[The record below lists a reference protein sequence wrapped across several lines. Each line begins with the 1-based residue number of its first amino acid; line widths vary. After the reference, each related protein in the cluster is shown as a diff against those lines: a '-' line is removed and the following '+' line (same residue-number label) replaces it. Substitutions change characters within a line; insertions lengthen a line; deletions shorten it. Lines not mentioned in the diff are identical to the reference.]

1 MLRICFC
8 FVSELNERN
17 ILNVLHAAK
26 FSDGDWFKLGGML
39 MENHANL
46 RAIRSQYCDAGNCM
60 IDMVDQW
67 LRSDLNA
74 SWESLAKA
82 LDNVVGG
89 VEAAVM
95 ARQNAG
101 KVGKTDY

>member
-17 ILNVLHAAK
+17 ILNVLHSAG

-39 MENHANL
+39 VKNIANL
-46 RAIRSQYCDAGNCM
+46 RAIRSRYCDAGNCM

-67 LRSDLNA
+67 LRSDPNA

-89 VEAAVM
+89 KKAGVM
-95 ARQNAG
+95 AQENAG
-101 KVGKTDY
+101 YGKTDF

>member
-1 MLRICFC
+1 MCFC
-8 FVSELNERN
+8 FASELNERN
-17 ILNVLHAAK
+17 ILNVLHEAK
-26 FSDGDWFKLGGML
+26 FSDEDWFKLGGML
-39 MENHANL
+39 VKNSANL
-46 RAIRSQYCDAGNCM
+46 RAIRSRHCDAGNCM
-60 IDMVDQW
+60 IDMVDRW

-89 VEAAVM
+89 KEAAVM

-101 KVGKTDY
+101 VGKTDF

>member
-17 ILNVLHAAK
+17 ILNVLHAAG

-39 MENHANL
+39 VNNNAEL
-46 RAIRSQYCDAGNCM
+46 RAIRSKFCDTDNCM
-60 IDMVDQW
+60 IDMVDRW

-95 ARQNAG
+95 ARKNAG
-101 KVGKTDY
+101 VGKTDY

>member
-1 MLRICFC
+1 MCFC

-17 ILNVLHAAK
+17 ILNVLHKAK
-26 FSDGDWFKLGGML
+26 FSDEDWFKLGGML
-39 MENHANL
+39 VKNSANL
-46 RAIRSQYCDAGNCM
+46 RAIRSRHCDAGNCM
-60 IDMVDQW
+60 IDMVDRW

-89 VEAAVM
+89 EKAAGM

>member
-1 MLRICFC
+1 MK
-8 FVSELNERN
+8 N
-17 ILNVLHAAK
+17 I
-26 FSDGDWFKLGGML
+26 
-39 MENHANL
+39 ANL
-46 RAIRSQYCDAGNCM
+46 RAIRSQYCDAGSCM

-89 VEAAVM
+89 KKAGVM
-95 ARQNAG
+95 AQENAG
-101 KVGKTDY
+101 YGKTDF